1 MKKSLVALAA
11 FAAVGAF
18 AQSTV
23 TLSGNIKAGVAHT
36 KYSGGPIATTNGNGL
51 SLADGS
57 SRFIIGGTEDLG
69 GGLKAVFQI
78 DTRFRADDN
87 GGATTGAL
95 ATAPAA
101 TIATASPLAGG
112 NTFVGLSGGFGLVQL
127 GKLDTH
133 YCLGSDQHGS
143 RATALQASSC
153 AILGFVNGATPGT
166 AIANASRSQNI
177 IRYTTPNFSGFQ
189 AQANYSTAW
198 QGPEGVQNTIAA
210 PGNAAGVGDAG
221 KGRAMALGL
230 NYGKGPLKAGVSFW
244 DAKSEDRRAG
254 SVRADQRAG
263 TAFIDWNFGVAT
275 VGLTYDQSQLAPR
288 NALGVDSEVK
298 RRAWSI
304 PVTVPMGAGTFLVTY
319 TKARDL
325 TGTTA
330 GTGITAA
337 VPVAADTGATL
348 ISVGY
353 DYALSKRTSLGVSY
367 AKLNNK
373 ANGGYALYTQGALN
387 GTPNNAAGQDA
398 SQLYLGVRHAF

>member
-18 AQSTV
+18 AQSSV
-23 TLSGNIKAGVAHT
+23 TLSGNIKAGVAQT
-36 KYSGGPIATTNGNGL
+36 KYSGGPAGTINGNGL
-51 SLADGS
+51 SVSDGS

-87 GGATTGAL
+87 GGTPNGAL
-95 ATAPAA
+95 A
-101 TIATASPLAGG
+101 ASSLVNTSQLGGG
-112 NTFVGLSGGFGLVQL
+112 NTFVGLSGGLGMIQL

-133 YCLGSDQHGS
+133 YCLGTDQHGA

-153 AILGFVNGATPGT
+153 GILGFVNGSGAGQ

-177 IRYTTPNFSGFQ
+177 IRYTTPNFAGFQ
-189 AQANYSTAW
+189 AQANYSTSW
-198 QGPEGVQNTIAA
+198 TGPEGVQNSAAA
-210 PGNAAGVGDAG
+210 PANNSAAVGDAG
-221 KGRAMALGL
+221 KGRAMALGM
-230 NYGKGPLKAGVSFW
+230 NYGNGPLKAGVSFW

-254 SVRADQRAG
+254 FARADQSAG

-275 VGLTYDQSQLAPR
+275 VGLTYDQSQLEPR
-288 NALGVDSEVK
+288 NAVGTNSEVK

-304 PVTVPMGAGTFLVTY
+304 PVTVPLGAGTFLFTY

-330 GTGITAA
+330 A
-337 VPVAADTGATL
+337 VGALVTTPVVADTGATL
-348 ISVGY
+348 VSIGY

-373 ANGGYALYTQGALN
+373 TNGAYALYTQGSLN
-387 GTPNNAAGQDA
+387 GTPNNVAGQDA